1 MKVIISSKNKALIS
15 NFINNVK
22 SNTNEIVYKLEDS
35 DVANN
40 TLSLLSTINKKE
52 ELLSELQNICKE
64 FNDLIINEISSFIKS
79 KAHTSIIFIEMKDR
93 CKIDKLKSIFE
104 DIIIL
109 DISEN
114 NFNEQLELF
123 LATLKTKQHDY

>member
-15 NFINNVK
+15 NFINSVK
-22 SNTNEIVYKLEDS
+22 VSTNEIVYKLEDS

-40 TLSLLSTINKKE
+40 TLSLLDTINKKE
-52 ELLSELQNICKE
+52 ELLSELQNICEE

-79 KAHTSIIFIEMKDR
+79 KAHTSIIFIEMKDK
-93 CKIDKLKSIFE
+93 CKMDKLKSIFE

-109 DISEN
+109 DISED

-123 LATLKTKQHDY
+123 LTTLKTKQHDY